1 VFQQRRTHHLALKQS
16 KCCFGAQEVAYL
28 GHIINNSGV
37 SMDPVKIEAV
47 QSWPTP
53 TMVRALHG
61 FLGLTG

>member
-1 VFQQRRTHHLALKQS
+1 
-16 KCCFGAQEVAYL
+16 
-28 GHIINNSGV
+28 
-37 SMDPVKIEAV
+37 MDPVKIEAV